1 MFTIMTLSLV
11 VFSGLEWKLQNEM
24 KVTETKLKNQLGKP
38 VDKISLRFV
47 FQQFEDFMIS
57 VYEDGYRIFDRLTEQ
72 QNKILKL
79 LGQEYLT
86 AYGII

>member
-1 MFTIMTLSLV
+1 M

>member
-1 MFTIMTLSLV
+1 MTLSLV

-57 VYEDGYRIFDRLTEQ
+57 VYVDGYRIFDRLTEQ

>member
-1 MFTIMTLSLV
+1 M

-47 FQQFEDFMIS
+47 FQQFEDFMIN
-57 VYEDGYRIFDRLTEQ
+57 VYVDGYRIFDRLTEQ
-72 QNKILKL
+72 QSKILKL